1 MKGQTTKLA
10 INVDGKDE
18 WLEIKFTAETKDHD
32 RPNWK
37 IQHYV
42 STVIPKRKDHKGW
55 YCQQGYIMRLTK
67 NHIHSNKRGY
77 VPEHRLIMEKN
88 LGRFLKPRIEL
99 VHHINGNRSDNRLS
113 NLKLTSPIEHP
124 KGHVGE
130 RNENGQFVAS
140 DPIFQEIKIRL
151 LNTNT
156 NETRSYTLSELI
168 GTTYRKGQFKFR
180 GRYTGLKD
188 SKGVEI
194 YGGDI
199 IEGNLIK
206 YSPLPTMGEVVWD
219 SYWAS
224 FANKN
229 EAGNTLLQEID
240 LIRVIGNLY
249 ERPEFLQT
257 TNDPAPG

>member
-1 MKGQTTKLA
+1 
-10 INVDGKDE
+10 
-18 WLEIKFTAETKDHD
+18 
-32 RPNWK
+32 
-37 IQHYV
+37 
-42 STVIPKRKDHKGW
+42 
-55 YCQQGYIMRLTK
+55 MRD
-67 NHIHSNKRGY
+67 I
-77 VPEHRLIMEKN
+77 
-88 LGRFLKPRIEL
+88 
-99 VHHINGNRSDNRLS
+99 
-113 NLKLTSPIEHP
+113 
-124 KGHVGE
+124 
-130 RNENGQFVAS
+130 
-140 DPIFQEIKIRL
+140 
-151 LNTNT
+151 
-156 NETRSYTLSELI
+156 
-168 GTTYRKGQFKFR
+168 KFR
-180 GRYTGLKD
+180 GKTIGDGKWIYGYLMNMHDDDRLFIGTWKNIGGEATIKDELFFSYKEVDPKTVGQYIGLKD

-194 YGGDI
+194 YKGDI